1 MMSFDHNSTSCF
13 TKRDQECVCL
23 QNYTEGV
30 TYANV
35 PYPKEALA
43 ALANIDEDFPGS
55 CGRCYEVRCKNG
67 LVLSNGTSIFNT
79 TQGYNLPAHAP
90 NATDDYNRT

>member
-1 MMSFDHNSTSCF
+1 MTLPEHASLGMTRND
-13 TKRDQECVCL
+13 CL

-43 ALANIDEDFPGS
+43 ALANSNEDFPGS
-55 CGRCYEVRCKNG
+55 C
-67 LVLSNGTSIFNT
+67 
-79 TQGYNLPAHAP
+79 
-90 NATDDYNRT
+90 

>member
-1 MMSFDHNSTSCF
+1 M
-13 TKRDQECVCL
+13 RDPL

>member
-1 MMSFDHNSTSCF
+1 MSGL
-13 TKRDQECVCL
+13 L

-30 TYANV
+30 TYDNL
-35 PYPKEALA
+35 PYPKEMLA
-43 ALANIDEDFPGS
+43 ALANTDEDFPGS

-67 LVLSNGTSIFNT
+67 LVLANGTTIFNIT
-79 TQGYNLPAHAP
+79 NGYNLPAHAP